1 MKDITFDKFSN
12 IMKKT
17 YSFLTVL
24 FTFFAQSQTVNIP
37 DANFKAKL
45 LQASSTNFIAS
56 SQTPVYNAGNWYVT
70 SYHDIDTNHD
80 GEIQVSEAQ
89 AIKWLDINT
98 SYISNFTGIEF
109 FTNLQNLSCSN
120 NQLTSL
126 DVSGLTNL
134 KNFSCVQNQL
144 SSLNVSGL
152 TNLQQLDCYNNQLT
166 SLNVSG
172 LTNLQQLDC
181 YNNQL
186 TSLNVSSLTNL
197 KRLDCSSNQLPS
209 LNILGLT
216 HLQRLD
222 CYNNQL
228 TSLNVSGLTNLL
240 FLSCSNNQLPSL
252 NVSSLTNLQ
261 YLYCYNNQFP
271 ILNVSGLTNLQQ
283 LDCSNNQLPILNISG
298 LTNLQKLY
306 CFNNQLPSLDVSGLT
321 NLQYLDCKHNQ
332 LMSLFIKNA
341 NSNWAF
347 LDFSSNPNLQYICAD
362 EEDLLLVQNKINQ
375 YGMGATCLVNS
386 YCSFTPG
393 GTFYTINC
401 NNRSDNNNNGCDSS
415 DGVYSN
421 LKINIT
427 NVTQLGSFI
436 ANEAGIYTIPL
447 QAGTHSLTPVLENP
461 SYFNITPTTATIVF
475 PTQASPFTQNFCVT
489 PNGVHHDVEATVI
502 PIGVARPGFDASY
515 KIIYKNKGNQIENA
529 SLTFSYNDNVMDF
542 LNSSVATTSQNTG
555 LLTWNLGNLAPLQS
569 GTITVSFNL
578 NTPMETPPLNAG
590 NVLPYTATITT
601 IATDETP
608 TDNVFTLNQT
618 VVNSYDPNDKTCL
631 EGDVID
637 PSKIGGYLHYQIRFE
652 NTGTYPAQNIVVK
665 DMIDTT
671 KFDVSSLQ
679 VINSSHTCYT
689 KITGNKVEFI
699 FENINLPFADA
710 TNDGYV
716 VFKIKSLPT
725 LAVNSTVSNSAGIY
739 FDYNFPIIT
748 NTATSTYQLLNAS
761 SFVFENEF
769 ALYPNPVKD
778 NFTIKTKKSLE
789 IQSLQIYNTLGQIV
803 LAIPRFSENVDVS
816 SLQRGTY
823 LVKVNTEKGSSGVTI
838 IKE

>member
-24 FTFFAQSQTVNIP
+24 ITFFAQSQIVNFP

-70 SYHDIDTNHD
+70 SYNDIDTNDD

-89 AIKWLDINT
+89 AIKWLNINT
-98 SYISNFTGIEF
+98 SNISNFTGIEF
-109 FTNLQNLSCSN
+109 FTNLQNLNCSN

-134 KNFSCVQNQL
+134 IIFSCVQNQL
-144 SSLNVSGL
+144 SSLNVSNL

-166 SLNVSG
+166 SLNVLG
-172 LTNLQQLDC
+172 LTNLLFLSCNDNQLPSLNVSSLTNLISLDC

-186 TSLNVSSLTNL
+186 PNLNILGLANL

-228 TSLNVSGLTNLL
+228 TSLNVSGLTSLS

-261 YLYCYNNQFP
+261 YLYC
-271 ILNVSGLTNLQQ
+271 
-283 LDCSNNQLPILNISG
+283 
-298 LTNLQKLY
+298 
-306 CFNNQLPSLDVSGLT
+306 
-321 NLQYLDCKHNQ
+321 KHNQ
-332 LMSLFIKNA
+332 LTSLFLKNN
-341 NSNWAF
+341 NSSWEVLN
-347 LDFSSNPNLQYICAD
+347 FSENPNLQYICAD
-362 EEDLLLVQNKINQ
+362 EEDLSLVQSIINE
-375 YGMGATCLVNS
+375 YSIAFTCHVNS

-393 GTFYTINC
+393 GTYHTINGTT
-401 NNRSDNNNNGCDSS
+401 RLDSTNNGCDDS
-415 DGVYSN
+415 DGVYQN
-421 LKINIT
+421 LKINIS
-427 NVTQLGSFI
+427 NGTQTGSFI
-436 ANEAGIYTIPL
+436 ASGIGNYSIPVGL
-447 QAGTHSLTPVLENP
+447 GTHTLTPILENP

-489 PNGVHHDVEATVI
+489 PNGVHHDVEVTVI
-502 PIGVARPGFDASY
+502 PIDVARPGFDALY
-515 KIIYKNKGNQIENA
+515 KIIYKNKGNQVENGTV
-529 SLTFSYNDNVMDF
+529 TFGFENQDALDVVSTLPVFTSESNDGY
-542 LNSSVATTSQNTG
+542 SRT
-555 LLTWNLGNLAPLQS
+555 LTWNYSNLLPFESREIQVKL
-569 GTITVSFNL
+569 NL
-578 NTPMETPPLNAG
+578 NSPMETPALNAG
-590 NVLPYTATITT
+590 NTISIYGVVTPL
-601 IATDETP
+601 INDENSI
-608 TDNVFTLNQT
+608 DNEVGLRQL

-631 EGDVID
+631 EGAVID

-699 FENINLPFADA
+699 FENINLPFEDA

-725 LAVNSTVSNSAGIY
+725 LAVNSSVSNSAGIY

-769 ALYPNPVKD
+769 VLYPNPVKD
-778 NFTIKTKKSLE
+778 NFTIKTKNSLE
-789 IQSLQIYNTLGQIV
+789 MQSLQIYNTLGQIV